1 MGKKQSPVRI
11 TFLCKTGQPM
21 STSWRRGTKEHL
33 FYRTSPSGCFW
44 ILRLFSFRIEEGRRA
59 FGEEE
64 NEFLQR
70 DIKENSNNLVQN
82 QEQVTVSSSLA
93 SVMKTFTSSCCSG
106 KSQISN
112 KSSSSGSRE
121 WIHNEIIELIA
132 IWEDLCNIRHPDY
145 SVKQKRNND
154 T

>member
-59 FGEEE
+59 FEEEE

-112 KSSSSGSRE
+112 KSSSSGIRE
-121 WIHNEIIELIA
+121 
-132 IWEDLCNIRHPDY
+132 
-145 SVKQKRNND
+145 
-154 T
+154 

>member
-1 MGKKQSPVRI
+1 
-11 TFLCKTGQPM
+11 M

-59 FGEEE
+59 FEEEE

-70 DIKENSNNLVQN
+70 DIKENLAQN
-82 QEQVTVSSSLA
+82 QEQVTASSIA
-93 SVMKTFTSSCCSG
+93 SVMKTSKSSCCSG

-112 KSSSSGSRE
+112 KSSSSGIRE
-121 WIHNEIIELIA
+121 
-132 IWEDLCNIRHPDY
+132 
-145 SVKQKRNND
+145 
-154 T
+154 

>member
-1 MGKKQSPVRI
+1 MGKKQSPARI

-44 ILRLFSFRIEEGRRA
+44 ILRLFSFRIGEGRGA
-59 FGEEE
+59 FEEEE

-82 QEQVTVSSSLA
+82 QEQVTVSSTA
-93 SVMKTFTSSCCSG
+93 SVMKTSTSSFCSG

-112 KSSSSGSRE
+112 KSSSIGNRE
-121 WIHNEIIELIA
+121 WIHNEIIKLIA
-132 IWEDLCNIRHPDY
+132 IWEDLCNINHRDY
-145 SVKQKRNND
+145 SVK
-154 T
+154 

>member
-1 MGKKQSPVRI
+1 
-11 TFLCKTGQPM
+11 M
-21 STSWRRGTKEHL
+21 STSWRRGTKENL
-33 FYRTSPSGCFW
+33 FYRTSASGCFW
-44 ILRLFSFRIEEGRRA
+44 ILRLLSFRTEEGRRA
-59 FGEEE
+59 FEKE
-64 NEFLQR
+64 NKFLQR

-121 WIHNEIIELIA
+121 
-132 IWEDLCNIRHPDY
+132 
-145 SVKQKRNND
+145 
-154 T
+154 